1 MPEQNGNHSQG
12 EAQRFADA
20 IAIANI
26 PVLLM
31 VLVQLT
37 GDLHWLD
44 EQYRTRRARGMDDND
59 TGGLPETLQ
68 AKVREAALEAILAW
82 RSGRP
87 IAIPEPSQELRLK
100 MLISAM
106 GEKIPDEYDSIIA
119 AELSLEPKD
128 APEKV
133 PVPDGFEVL
142 IIGAGV
148 SGLCA
153 AINFQRAGIPFTILE
168 KSARL
173 GGIWRDN
180 RYPGAG
186 VDTPNHL
193 YSFASAPYDWSMYYA
208 LRDELHA
215 YLEHVAEKFD
225 LRSHIRFE
233 TEVKSADYDQAT
245 QRWTVAVREPDGTE
259 KTLKANV
266 VISAVGIFNPI
277 KMPTIEGLD
286 RFEGTSF
293 HTAEWP
299 ANLDLKGK
307 RVAIIGNGASAM
319 QVGPEIQN
327 TVASL
332 TIFQR
337 SPHWVAPNE
346 QFRKPI
352 PEPLRFLLRE
362 VPLYRVWYRL
372 RLGWAFGDRIHSAL
386 QKDPTWQFADRSLNK
401 ANDSHRSYFTQYIAS
416 ELGDKTE
423 LLGKVVPSYPPFGKR
438 MLMDNGWYRMLRNER
453 VKLVSDPIA
462 EIGPNRITTKDGT
475 EYEADVLVIATGFD
489 VLRFLTAFE
498 VRGRSGR
505 SLREVWNDDDAR
517 AYLGLAM
524 PDFPNFFCLYG
535 PNLQPGHGGSLI
547 FVVEMQMRYILD
559 LMKQMLKQGIGAV
572 ECRQDVHDAYNDRV
586 DEAHANMVW
595 THPGMQTYY
604 RNARGRI
611 VVNSPYR
618 NATFYDMTREADLD
632 EFIVEPRES

>member
-1 MPEQNGNHSQG
+1 MLEENDDRGQTETQRLA
-12 EAQRFADA
+12 EA
-20 IAIANI
+20 IEIANI

-31 VLVQLT
+31 MLVQLT
-37 GDLHWLD
+37 GNLRWLD
-44 EQYRTRRARGMDDND
+44 DNYRTRRARGMNDND
-59 TGGLPETLQ
+59 TGGHPE
-68 AKVREAALEAILAW
+68 AIVAEIRAAALEAIVAW
-82 RSGRP
+82 RAGRP
-87 IAIPEPSQELRLK
+87 VAIPEPSRELRLK
-100 MLISAM
+100 MLSVAM
-106 GEKIPDEYDSIIA
+106 GEEILDEYDSIIA
-119 AELSLEPKD
+119 EELSSVQD
-128 APEKV
+128 RAAEKL
-133 PVPDGFEVL
+133 PVPDGFGVV

-153 AINFQRAGIPFTILE
+153 AVNLQRAGVTFTILE
-168 KSARL
+168 KSGAV

-193 YSFASAPYDWSMYYA
+193 YSFANAPYDWSMYYA
-208 LRDELHA
+208 LRDELHT
-215 YLEHVAEKFD
+215 YLEYVADKFG

-233 TEVKSADYDQAT
+233 TEVKSAIYNDAT
-245 QRWTVAVREPDGTE
+245 QRWAVAVRNADGSRE
-259 KTLKANV
+259 TLDANV

-277 KMPTIEGLD
+277 KMPNIKGLD
-286 RFEGTSF
+286 RFRGPCF

-299 ANLDLKGK
+299 ADLDLKGK
-307 RVAIIGNGASAM
+307 RVAMIGNGASAM

-327 TVASL
+327 TVSSL

-337 SPHWVAPNE
+337 SPHWVAPND

-372 RLGWAFGDRIHSAL
+372 RLGWTFGDRFHTAL
-386 QKDPTWQFADRSLNK
+386 QKDPNWPHPERSMNK
-401 ANDSHRSYFTQYIAS
+401 INDSHRAFFTQYIAS
-416 ELGDKTE
+416 ELGARKE
-423 LLGKVVPSYPPFGKR
+423 LLNKVVPSYPPFGKR

-453 VKLVSDPIA
+453 VKLVSDPIV
-462 EIGPNRITTKDGT
+462 EIGPDRIVTKDGA
-475 EYEADVLVIATGFD
+475 EYEADVLVVATGFD

-498 VRGRSGR
+498 VHGRSGQ

-547 FVVEMQMRYILD
+547 FVVEMQMRYVMD
-559 LMKQMLKQGIGAV
+559 LLKQMLHQGIGAV
-572 ECRQDVHDAYNDRV
+572 ECRQDVHDAYNERV

-595 THPGMQTYY
+595 THPGMETYD
-604 RNARGRI
+604 RNARGRV
-611 VVNSPYR
+611 VVNGPYR
-618 NATFYDMTREADLD
+618 NATFYEMTRTADLD
-632 EFIVEPRES
+632 DFIVEPRHS

>member
-423 LLGKVVPSYPPFGKR
+423 LLEKVVPSYPPFGKR